1 MAKKVK
7 VWTATEEAISNAK
20 AKIMDTQMTVEDAVD
35 SACDCWD
42 TADRQAVTKVV
53 TAWEKASL
61 NAPWMKYRTANET
74 FELTMTD
81 DEIESLWIVEN
92 RDDSMADNVD
102 AFFATED
109 DSVND
114 ALLFCDAVEE
124 LNERG

>member
-1 MAKKVK
+1 MTK
-7 VWTATEEAISNAK
+7 TNEEVSFK
-20 AKIMDTQMTVEDAVD
+20 GEMTHAEFL
-35 SACDCWD
+35 
-42 TADRQAVTKVV
+42 K
-53 TAWEKASL
+53 AWEAQSAGWKA
-61 NAPWMKYRTANET
+61 AWEANNEA
-74 FELTMTD
+74 FELTMKQKDRGEFDVTSEMAGFWGDEDVLED
-81 DEIESLWIVEN
+81 DSLWIVEN